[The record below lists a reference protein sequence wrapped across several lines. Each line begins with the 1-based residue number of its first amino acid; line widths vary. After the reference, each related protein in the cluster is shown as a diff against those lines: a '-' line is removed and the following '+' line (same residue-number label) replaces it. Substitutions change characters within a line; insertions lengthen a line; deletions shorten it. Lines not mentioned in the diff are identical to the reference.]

1 VKAIARTTRLKKE
14 YQRHIAGTP
23 MEAEFAVLVR
33 FSWLAH

>member
-1 VKAIARTTRLKKE
+1 VRAIARTSRFKKE

-23 MEAEFAVLVR
+23 MELEFAELVR